1 MHTFQAFSAPSTSA
15 VWPNH
20 PSSSIKGVLNR
31 FASWKQ
37 VAMEEAEL
45 KESQTGNS
53 GYYTAVKEF
62 CGDTGHKSIGNQV
75 LLALLLCLCN
85 WLSVQWL

>member
-1 MHTFQAFSAPSTSA
+1 
-15 VWPNH
+15 
-20 PSSSIKGVLNR
+20 
-31 FASWKQ
+31 
-37 VAMEEAEL
+37 MEEAEL

-62 CGDTGHKSIGNQV
+62 CGDAGHKSIGNQA